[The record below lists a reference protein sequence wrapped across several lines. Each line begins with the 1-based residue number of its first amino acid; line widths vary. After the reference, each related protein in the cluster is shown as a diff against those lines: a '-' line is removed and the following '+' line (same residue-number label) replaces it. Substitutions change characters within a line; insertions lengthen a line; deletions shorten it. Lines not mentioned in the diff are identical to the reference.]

1 MTIRGYGRVTPLQMD
16 MLSLGG
22 EILSSRGREVEPA
35 SDRERLSVMKEAR
48 QALKQQTGRDFGFDL
63 AAWHHFL
70 LNDAK
75 LSEEYRFDYAW
86 KAVKRRIDELLDDP
100 DRLRLERL
108 LNEDQEAAATS
119 HI

>member
-1 MTIRGYGRVTPLQMD
+1 MTIRHYGRVTPLQMD
-16 MLSLGG
+16 MLGLGG
-22 EILSSRGREVEPA
+22 EILSAGGSQAAPA
-35 SDRERLSVMKEAR
+35 SDQARLNVMKQAR
-48 QALKQQTGRDFGFDL
+48 QALTKRTGRDFGFDL

-75 LSEEYRFDYAW
+75 LSEEYTFHYAW

-108 LNEDQEAAATS
+108 LNEHPEAAVDRR
-119 HI
+119 

>member
-16 MLSLGG
+16 MLGLGG
-22 EILSSRGREVEPA
+22 EILSSGGSETEPA
-35 SDRERLSVMKEAR
+35 RDHERLSVMKEAR
-48 QALKQQTGRDFGFDL
+48 QALTQQTGRDFGFNL
-63 AAWHHFL
+63 SAWHHFL

-75 LSEEYRFDYAW
+75 LSKEYTFDYAW

-108 LNEDQEAAATS
+108 LNEHPEAAADRR
-119 HI
+119 